1 MPIIFL
7 HFRAMGPALVP
18 RLNSVLA
25 SEEDSFI
32 PWRVVKVLLLELS
45 FVMMGLFAHQE
56 LIPPSEYLYS
66 ESLKSWLKE
75 LGGHKAIPGIPSV

>member
-1 MPIIFL
+1 
-7 HFRAMGPALVP
+7 MGPALVP
-18 RLNSVLA
+18 SLNSVLA

-56 LIPPSEYLYS
+56 LIPPSEYLYL

-75 LGGHKAIPGIPSV
+75 QGGHKALAVIPSV

>member
-7 HFRAMGPALVP
+7 PFRAMGPALVP

-25 SEEDSFI
+25 NEEDLFI

-75 LGGHKAIPGIPSV
+75 QGGHKAIPGIPSV